1 MHMFPVGRVVYMPL
15 STSTATSSGT
25 TTTFLG
31 PVPTDFSSSSTI
43 PLYNTALL
51 SHPFNLCAST
61 KCKFPFPFPFQLM
74 ISTGLNI
81 KTLSILHNMPQSA
94 LVFNIIMNI
103 DKPSDSYSSSSCC
116 RFRLLRIEYSTSN
129 FIPCRYE

>member
-1 MHMFPVGRVVYMPL
+1 
-15 STSTATSSGT
+15 
-25 TTTFLG
+25 
-31 PVPTDFSSSSTI
+31 
-43 PLYNTALL
+43 
-51 SHPFNLCAST
+51 LCAST